1 MRLIID
7 AVSIGW
13 PGRPVLRGASAELAS
28 PERVAIMG
36 PSGAGKST
44 LLAILAGQLE
54 PESGRVLVEPEAR
67 PEWIVQASP
76 MLLARSA
83 LANVAI
89 GPLSRG
95 ADRSNA
101 DESSI
106 AALTELGLGAMAGT
120 RVNRLSGGER
130 QRVAV
135 ARALAGRPSYVLA
148 DEPTASL
155 DSVSKRA
162 VIAALSRLSA
172 AGALVIVATHDAD
185 VAAACDRVLRLVDGR
200 LLEDRR

>member
-7 AVSIGW
+7 GVTIGW
-13 PGRPVLRGASAELAS
+13 PGRPVLRGASAELHA
-28 PERVAIMG
+28 PQRVAIMG

-44 LLAILAGQLE
+44 LLAILAGQLA
-54 PESGRVLVEPEAR
+54 PSSGRVIVESDAR

-95 ADRSNA
+95 VDPASARAS
-101 DESSI
+101 
-106 AALTELGLGAMAGT
+106 ALAVLDELGLGDRIEARA
-120 RVNRLSGGER
+120 NRLSGGER

-135 ARALAGRPSYVLA
+135 ARALAAQPTYVLA

-155 DSVSKRA
+155 DTASKRA
-162 VIAALSRLSA
+162 VIASLARLSA
-172 AGALVIVATHDAD
+172 VGALVVIATHDAE
-185 VAAACDRVLRLVDGR
+185 VAAACDRVLSLVDG
-200 LLEDRR
+200 LLQEQR